1 MPQPPATPGVYIN
14 EVASQ
19 NKPIE
24 GVGTSVAAFVGL
36 APWGPLNTPTRV
48 TDWSSFER
56 TFGVPHSKQAP
67 NGPFMQGAYLAHAV
81 YGFFENGGGVCWV
94 VRVGSGAYGTV
105 PQQAL
110 PSASDPDVVAL
121 RVLATA
127 AAQQSGN
134 EVSVVL
140 TEEAQA
146 DGAGAGKAAGDAKT
160 AAGAKE
166 AGSSKEAGG
175 SKEAAASKE
184 AAGSKEVSTGDSAW
198 KPNPTFKLEVT
209 AGDQSEEYSG
219 LTLTHGPNYLLTT
232 VNTQSKLVELVAGGG
247 GGETPIVPAAAKYTL
262 TVPDQASEP
271 RPPAEKAIV
280 GDPSLRTGLG
290 GLALADEI
298 TMVCVPDLMS
308 LAEGPEDIRA
318 VQTALADLCTRE
330 RRMAILDPPQ
340 SLGAQEIFEW
350 QQSEQTPAT
359 AFATLYW
366 PWIRVMNPIDGHLVE
381 VPPCGHVAG
390 LWARTDGAR
399 GVAKAPANEQVMGAV
414 ELATDIGDRDQEPL
428 NRNGVNCIRGFPGR
442 GIRTWGARTLAT
454 DSDPEWRYVN
464 VRRLFNYLT
473 ASIARGTSWAVF
485 EPNDEMLW
493 GQLRVAVT
501 NFLTGVWRDGGL
513 FGASPNEA
521 FYVKCDAETNPPD
534 LIEAG
539 QVNIRVGVAP
549 VEPAEFVVFQI
560 SQQQPA
566 A

>member
-1 MPQPPATPGVYIN
+1 VPPSRQEEELMPQPPATPGVYVN
-14 EVASQ
+14 EIASQ

-36 APWGPLNTPTRV
+36 APWGPVNTPTRI
-48 TDWSSFER
+48 TDWTSFAR
-56 TFGVPHSKQAP
+56 TFGVPHSKQTP
-67 NGPFMQGAYLAHAV
+67 NGPFMDGAYLAHAV

-94 VRVGSGAYGTV
+94 VRVGPGAYGTV

-110 PSASDPDVVAL
+110 PSASDPDTVAL

-127 AAQQSGN
+127 AALQDGQ
-134 EVSVVL
+134 EVSIVL
-140 TEEAQA
+140 TDET
-146 DGAGAGKAAGDAKT
+146 D
-160 AAGAKE
+160 
-166 AGSSKEAGG
+166 SSK
-175 SKEAAASKE
+175 K
-184 AAGSKEVSTGDSAW
+184 AAGSKAGESKEPGTSKDPSTSDAW

-209 AGDQSEEYSG
+209 AGDQKEEYTG
-219 LTLTHGPNYLLTT
+219 LTLTHGPKYLLTT
-232 VNTQSKLVELVAGGG
+232 INTQSELVEVVAGGS
-247 GGETPIVPAAAKYTL
+247 GGETPIVPAAATYTL
-262 TVPDQASEP
+262 AVPDAADEP
-271 RPPAEKAIV
+271 QPPAEVIV

-290 GLALADEI
+290 GLALTDEI
-298 TMVCVPDLMS
+298 TMVCIPDLMS
-308 LAEGPEDIRA
+308 LAKGTEEIRS
-318 VQTALADLCTRE
+318 VQTALADLCTGE

-340 SLGAQEIFEW
+340 SLGAQEIAEW

-366 PWIRVMNPIDGHLVE
+366 PWIRVLNPIDGHLVE

-390 LWARTDGAR
+390 LWARTDDAR
-399 GVAKAPANEQVMGAV
+399 GVAKAPANEVVMGAV

-493 GQLRVAVT
+493 GQLRIAVT

-513 FGASPNEA
+513 FGASPDEA